1 VKHKTM
7 ALVIVLSLTFP
18 ACSSGVRL
26 LGKVKL
32 PNGETRTY
40 IQIGS
45 KGHDSPRITVI
56 ESFQSGKLQTSY
68 QASGRGMVEVV
79 VDGPVRD
86 AVAAAGRIGAASL
99 LRPSKITVTQKGGG
113 ATSSAAGGK
122 GGAADAGAT
131 STADSDS
138 SAEGG
143 SGGSGGAGGAGGDGG
158 AGGSSEVSQSTVQET
173 SVSTNSEQTSTL
185 NSEQTQEQ
193 TQEQAQEQD
202 QGQEQAQEQEQEVE

>member
-1 VKHKTM
+1 MKHKSM
-7 ALVIVLSLTFP
+7 IALVVISLTFP

-86 AVAAAGRIGAASL
+86 AIAAAGRVGAAAL
-99 LRPSKITVTQKGGG
+99 LRPSKVKITQSGGG

-122 GGAADAGAT
+122 GGSADAGAT
-131 STADSDS
+131 STADSES

-143 SGGSGGAGGAGGDGG
+143 SGGAGGDGGDGG
-158 AGGSSEVSQSTVQET
+158 AGGNSEVSQSTVQEQ
-173 SVSTNSEQTSTL
+173 SVSTNSEQS
-185 NSEQTQEQ
+185 
-193 TQEQAQEQD
+193 QD
-202 QGQEQAQEQEQEVE
+202 VNTEIEVEVEAESSSSSK